1 MLVHICANQ
10 IYQTPRKAHRP
21 TQQSAA
27 TTTATAAAA
36 AAAATATAAAAA
48 AAAVTDVYRRV
59 LLLTLTGYVPLCM
72 IVEGAQV
79 RCTLHFTTDQPQPQ
93 LLHATESAVKTCHTN
108 TAVTVVNVT
117 DSLEFRA
124 PQLLSP
130 ADSPR

>member
-36 AAAATATAAAAA
+36 AAATATAAA

-59 LLLTLTGYVPLCM
+59 LLLTLTGYAPLCM

-79 RCTLHFTTDQPQPQ
+79 RCTLHFTTD
-93 LLHATESAVKTCHTN
+93 
-108 TAVTVVNVT
+108 
-117 DSLEFRA
+117 
-124 PQLLSP
+124 
-130 ADSPR
+130 